1 LRKEDDLALFKIG
14 SIGRSYRH
22 MHRETGLQIVSRKGQ
37 DKIETLSRAV
47 RLRSEKKVILK
58 EQYMIQF
65 QKDNIFLV
73 ARSLPF

>member
-1 LRKEDDLALFKIG
+1 
-14 SIGRSYRH
+14 